1 VVTRLTD
8 ALAARSYTDDE
19 LDGRTSKHTQ
29 GRKGWDMGAPAPF
42 PEPPASVPVGHP
54 VEAARRFRRFVL
66 LDLFAAV
73 GGFLVLYVALLLLG
87 TQLAWPALVG
97 AVLCAVLLPWSL
109 RLHRSGRVD
118 AAVLAV
124 CATFWLQLVVAP
136 LLVPS
141 LFGAFA
147 VLTVFPVL
155 FAIPYAQRRTL
166 FLVAVVTAAAAV
178 TGVLLAMR
186 AIVPVVSGLPT
197 VLVQIVF
204 FSVSVVFLALGL
216 TVLYAH
222 AGRLTEAVEGLRE
235 ANAELHESELSLERK
250 VVERTAQLE
259 QARQETAV
267 ARDEAVGLSHQ
278 LAAILDN
285 LGEGL
290 IVLDPAGRVV
300 RVNRRL
306 EEMLA
311 RPSGGLLHQPAV
323 LVLPELEGIGST
335 RAATR
340 EIPLADGRLGRAV
353 ASGIVDPSDHV
364 SRGTVVLVRDITVER
379 EVDRMKT
386 DFISTVSHELRTPLT
401 SILGFTKIIAKRLD
415 ERVFPAVSDPDPA
428 TARAMTQARGNLD
441 IISDE
446 GERLTGL
453 INDLLDLAKM
463 EAGRVE
469 WRDEDVDVDALLRQ
483 VIAIVEPLFQEKH
496 LPLRLELEPGVPGL
510 RGDRHRLEQVLI
522 NLLSNACKFTEA
534 GAVTVTTRRRAGDV
548 VVSVTDTG
556 PGIAEGDR
564 EDLFVRFKQVGDT
577 LTGKPQGTGLGL
589 PICKEIVEHHG
600 GHFEVDSEVGRG
612 TTFSFTLPLPITAA
626 TEPAA
631 PPVVDA
637 RALLRDLR
645 DSLAAQHRSGPPL
658 ILVVDD
664 HEPVRQLLRQE
675 LESHG
680 YAVHEAADGHE
691 AIRQARTLTPD
702 LVTLDVMMPDVNGF
716 DVAAQLRQDP
726 ATMGI
731 PIMIVSVVHDEGR
744 AEAVGVDSYLTKPI
758 DSADLVA
765 HVEALLTE
773 GSARRQV
780 LVADPDPRMR
790 ETLRDTLARQGWAV
804 RTVSDLS
811 VAAEA
816 ARTSVPDVLIAR
828 TDPAEPSRLVDD
840 LRADPVTHGVVVVLF
855 E

>member
-1 VVTRLTD
+1 
-8 ALAARSYTDDE
+8 
-19 LDGRTSKHTQ
+19 
-29 GRKGWDMGAPAPF
+29 MGAPVPF
-42 PEPPASVPVGHP
+42 PDTPATVPVGDP

-66 LDLFAAV
+66 LDLVAAV
-73 GGFLVLYVALLLLG
+73 AGFLVLDLALLLLG
-87 TQLAWPALVG
+87 TQLAWPALVA
-97 AVLCAVLLPWSL
+97 AVVCAALLPWSL
-109 RLHRSGRVD
+109 RLYRSGRVD

-147 VLTVFPVL
+147 VLTIFPVL

-166 FLVAVVTAAAAV
+166 FLVSVVTAAAALA
-178 TGVLLAMR
+178 GVLLAMR

-222 AGRLTEAVEGLRE
+222 AGRLTEVVQGLRR

-250 VVERTAQLE
+250 VVERTAELE
-259 QARQETAV
+259 HARQETAV

-290 IVLDPAGRVV
+290 IVLDPSGRVV

-323 LVLPELEGIGST
+323 RVLPELDGIGST

-401 SILGFTKIIAKRLD
+401 SILGFTRIIAKRLD
-415 ERVFPAVSDPDPA
+415 ERVFPAVRDPDPA
-428 TARAMTQARGNLD
+428 MNRAMTQVRGNLA

-483 VIAIVEPLFQEKH
+483 ASAIVEPLFQEKN
-496 LPLRLELEPGVPGL
+496 LPLHLELEPDVPVL
-510 RGDRHRLEQVLI
+510 RGDRHRLEQVVI
-522 NLLSNACKFTEA
+522 NLLSNACKFTDA
-534 GAVTVTTRRRAGDV
+534 GAVTVATRRRGGDV

-556 PGIAEGDR
+556 PGIAEADR

-600 GHFEVDSEVGRG
+600 GHVEVDSELGRG
-612 TTFSFTLPLPITAA
+612 TTFSFTLPLPITPSAA
-626 TEPAA
+626 PAA

-645 DSLAAQHRSGPPL
+645 DSLAAQRRSGPPL

-691 AIRQARTLTPD
+691 AIRQARALTPD

-716 DVAAQLRQDP
+716 DVAAQLRQNP

-744 AEAVGVDSYLTKPI
+744 AESVGVDSYLTKPI
-758 DSADLVA
+758 DSADLMA

-773 GSARRQV
+773 GSTRRQV

-790 ETLRDTLARQGWAV
+790 ETLRDTLARQGWV
-804 RTVSDLS
+804 VSTVSDLS
-811 VAAEA
+811 VAAQA
-816 ARTSVPDVLIAR
+816 ARSSVPDVVIAR
-828 TDPAEPSRLVDD
+828 TDPAEPSHLVDE
-840 LRADPVTHGVVVVLF
+840 LRADPATHGVVVVLF